1 MIVVT
6 LGGNAIVPGHGKG
19 TIEEQI
25 AVTRRAMSGVA
36 ALIERGVPV
45 ILSHGNG
52 PIVGNIVVRN
62 EVAKDRIAPMP
73 LDVCGA
79 DSQGGIGYMLQQTLG
94 NELAARGI
102 SRTVAAMVTQ
112 CVVDPKDP
120 AFGEP
125 SKPIGPYYSR
135 QEADFLTLTKG
146 WILREES
153 GRRYR
158 RVVASPRP
166 LEIVEWRAI
175 ESLSAAGIVVIA
187 AGGGGVPVVREP
199 DGRLRGVEAV
209 VDKDRSAV
217 ILARHLRAKRM
228 AVLTAV
234 HKVAVD
240 FGKPTQRNLD
250 VLTLSEGRRLY
261 AEGQFPPGSMG
272 PKVEACLE
280 FLESG
285 GEEAI
290 ITSAEHFVGAAFGEA
305 GTRIVR
311 DGAGPR

>member
-25 AVTRRAMSGVA
+25 TVTRRAMSGVA

-94 NELAARGI
+94 NELTARGI

-112 CVVDPKDP
+112 CVVDPQDP

-234 HKVAVD
+234 QKVAVD

-261 AEGQFPPGSMG
+261 GEGQFPPGSMG

-311 DGAGPR
+311 DGVGPR